1 MILGTL
7 AATLAGVVGGLVA
20 AVVLV
25 APLVHAAL
33 GTDRFDRRPSF
44 AVAVTVALTAVFVGG
59 AVDLLVGWV
68 PVVGRFL
75 SPLAWAYV
83 LRHLGESDWPPALFV
98 GAVGWLLT
106 VVFAAAVGLH

>member
-1 MILGTL
+1 MILGALVEALT
-7 AATLAGVVGGLVA
+7 GVVVALVA

-59 AVDLLVGWV
+59 LADLLVGWV
-68 PVVGRFL
+68 PVVGRFV
-75 SPLAWAYV
+75 SPIAWAYV
-83 LRHLGESDWPPALFV
+83 LRHLGGSDWPPALFV
-98 GAVGWLLT
+98 GGVGWLLT
-106 VVFAAAVGLH
+106 VVFAAVVAPT